1 MQHNSSNKI
10 KLRLSE
16 FSVLKTELTN
26 MTTLSFG
33 FTSCTLWQQ
42 LWKAADK

>member
-1 MQHNSSNKI
+1 MQHNSGNKI

-33 FTSCTLWQQ
+33 FASWTIWQQ
-42 LWKAADK
+42 LWKAANP